1 MQGKIRLAAALLA
14 LGLAVAPA
22 DAAASKKPTAGT
34 TLKFDDQQEYAAC
47 MTLARRKP
55 DEGLESALA
64 WQSRGGAEAAE
75 HCAAVALIGLGET
88 GEAATRLEK
97 LGTKLGP
104 ARPGLA
110 AEILAQAGQAWLMAG
125 KPDRAYAVQTTA
137 LKMAP
142 RDVDL
147 LVDRAVTLGQAK
159 NYWEAIDDLNRAHEL
174 APRRADVLV
183 FRASAYRFVDSPD
196 LALEDLD
203 AAIKLAPKN
212 PEAYLERGIRR
223 RLANDREGARG
234 DWLKTLALG
243 AGTPTGEAAQKNL
256 ELLDLK
262 AK

>member
-1 MQGKIRLAAALLA
+1 MKRTIRLGAALAALVLATATAAAA
-14 LGLAVAPA
+14 T
-22 DAAASKKPTAGT
+22 KKPSPPATP
-34 TLKFDDQQEYAAC
+34 KFDDAQQYNAC
-47 MTLARRKP
+47 MTQARSKP
-55 DEGLESALA
+55 DQGLETALA

-75 HCAAVALIGLGET
+75 HCAAVALIGLGESS
-88 GEAATRLEK
+88 EAATRLEK
-97 LGTKLGP
+97 LGQKLAPG
-104 ARPGLA
+104 RPGLA
-110 AEILAQAGQAWLMAG
+110 AEILAQSGQAWLMAG

-137 LKMAP
+137 LKLAP

-174 APRRADVLV
+174 APKRADILV

-203 AAIKLAPKN
+203 AAIALDPRN
-212 PEAYLERGIRR
+212 PEAYLERGILR
-223 RLANDREGARG
+223 RLANDREGARS
-234 DWLKTLALG
+234 DWLKTLSLSG
-243 AGTPTGEAAQKNL
+243 TTPTGEAARKNL